1 MGAGVNVELHQLD
14 LRYARL
20 RTHKPA
26 AERKLVGSLAEIGQ
40 QVPVVVVRGE
50 GPDRFVLVDG
60 YKRVRALRRLGQD
73 LVSATCW
80 DLSEAEALVL
90 DRLMRTGEGATALEQ
105 GWLLHELA
113 ARFALSLEDLGRRF
127 ARSASWVSRRLA
139 LVEELPEAIQEHVR
153 RGELPAHAAMK
164 YLVPLARANPDA
176 CARLVTAIAGQG
188 LTNRQVGQL
197 YAAWREGLPAIR
209 ERVLT
214 APLLLLKAR
223 QAVGVR
229 PDDEGRALMDDLDLL
244 AAVARRARRRLR
256 HGVFR
261 RLLPP
266 ERQEVSRLGA
276 AVHAEMAQ
284 LAERLREEEEAYAGP
299 SSPARDS

>member
-1 MGAGVNVELHQLD
+1 MNVELHQLD
-14 LRYARL
+14 LRYEKL
-20 RTHKPA
+20 RTRKLE
-26 AERKLVGSLAEIGQ
+26 AERKLLASLAEIGQ

-50 GPDRFVLVDG
+50 APDQFVLVDG
-60 YKRVRALRRLGQD
+60 YKRVRALRRLGHD
-73 LVSATCW
+73 LVGVTCW

-90 DRLMRTGEGATALEQ
+90 DRLMRTGEAATALEQ
-105 GWLLHELA
+105 GWLLHELTV
-113 ARFALSLEDLGRRF
+113 RFELSLEDLGRRF

-139 LVEELPEAIQEHVR
+139 LVEELPETIQARVQ

-164 YLVPLARANPDA
+164 HLVPLARANPDA
-176 CARLVTAIAGQG
+176 CESLVAAIAGKG
-188 LTNRQVGQL
+188 LTNRQIGQL
-197 YAAWREGLPAIR
+197 YAAWRDGLPAIR

-214 APLLLLKAR
+214 APLLFLKAR
-223 QAVGVR
+223 QAVGAV
-229 PDDEGRALMDDLDLL
+229 PDDDGRLLMDDLDML

-276 AVHAEMAQ
+276 AAHDEMGR
-284 LAERLREEEEAYAGP
+284 LAARLREEDDHAGA
-299 SSPARDS
+299 SGPARHP

>member
-1 MGAGVNVELHQLD
+1 VNIELHQLD
-14 LRYARL
+14 LRDEKL
-20 RTHKPA
+20 RTRKPET
-26 AERKLVGSLAEIGQ
+26 ERKLVASLAEIGQ
-40 QVPVVVVRGE
+40 QVPVVVVHGD
-50 GPDRFVLVDG
+50 GPERFVLVDG
-60 YKRVRALRRLGQD
+60 YKRVRALRRLAQD
-73 LVSATCW
+73 LVAATCG

-90 DRLMRTGEGATALEQ
+90 DRLMRTSEGATALEQ

-113 ARFALSLEDLGRRF
+113 VRFELALEDLGRRF

-139 LVEELPEAIQEHVR
+139 LVAELPETIQEHVR

-164 YLVPLARANPDA
+164 HLVPLARANLEA
-176 CARLVTAIAGQG
+176 CERLVAAIAGKG
-188 LTNRQVGQL
+188 LTNRQIGQL
-197 YAAWREGLPAIR
+197 YAAWRDGLPAIR

-223 QAVGVR
+223 QALGTV
-229 PDDEGRALMDDLDLL
+229 PADEGRLLMDDLDML

-266 ERQEVSRLGA
+266 ERQEVHRLGA
-276 AVHAEMAQ
+276 AAHDETAR
-284 LAERLREEEEAYAGP
+284 LADRLREEEEAHAGARD
-299 SSPARDS
+299 PARDP

>member
-1 MGAGVNVELHQLD
+1 MNVELHQLD
-14 LRYARL
+14 LRYEKL
-20 RTHKPA
+20 RTHKPE

-40 QVPVVVVRGE
+40 QVPVVVVHGE
-50 GPDRFVLVDG
+50 GPERFVLVDG

-73 LVSATCW
+73 LVGATCW

-105 GWLLHELA
+105 GWLLHELSV
-113 ARFALSLEDLGRRF
+113 RFELSLEDLGRRF

-139 LVEELPEAIQEHVR
+139 LVGELPEAIQERVQ

-164 YLVPLARANPDA
+164 HLVPLARANPDA
-176 CARLVTAIAGQG
+176 CERLVAAIAGKG
-188 LTNRQVGQL
+188 LTNREIGQL
-197 YAAWREGLPAIR
+197 YAAWRDGLPAIR

-214 APLLLLKAR
+214 APLLFLKAR
-223 QAVGVR
+223 QAVGAV
-229 PDDEGRALMDDLDLL
+229 PDDEGRLLMDDLDML

-266 ERQEVSRLGA
+266 EHREVNRLCGA
-276 AVHAEMAQ
+276 AREEMDR
-284 LAERLREEEEAYAGP
+284 LAERLREEEHDAGARN
-299 SSPARDS
+299 PAGDP